1 MTGWKSDLNC
11 LEDTGGPW
19 SYCSLRNLLDPDAKL
34 TKKEKEEIAEM
45 INGDADVDEAIET
58 LQDSLIDPPLV
69 AETLRDI

>member
-1 MTGWKSDLNC
+1 
-11 LEDTGGPW
+11 
-19 SYCSLRNLLDPDAKL
+19 
-34 TKKEKEEIAEM
+34 M